1 MIGATVKVKGE
12 ITSEENLVIEG
23 NVEGSVICNSHE
35 ITIGGSGN
43 VRANISAK
51 TIRIEGTVE
60 GDITGHEKVIIT
72 RTGKVRGNIVAPGVT
87 LEDGAKF
94 KGSIDMD
101 PSPQQSAVL
110 SLSSKQTPPRAAA
123 PEDADTTTAGYKKSH

>member
-12 ITSEENLVIEG
+12 ITSGENLVIEG
-23 NVEGSVICNSHE
+23 NVEGSISCNSHE
-35 ITIGGSGN
+35 VTVGGSGN
-43 VRANISAK
+43 AKANVTAK

-72 RTGKVRGNIVAPGVT
+72 KSGKVRGNIVAPAVT

-101 PSPQQSAVL
+101 PTPQQGSVL
-110 SLSSKQTPPRAAA
+110 SMTSSTAARPA
-123 PEDADTTTAGYKKSH
+123 VAEESPGASFRTGR